1 MKKRHAATTAFAML
15 LIALPAFAEDAAG
28 NWTGAIDGHLVS
40 LVHVER
46 GTDGSLTGT
55 FASHEA
61 PLTRPDFSAL
71 KCPIANV
78 AATSDH
84 LAFTVPGNS
93 GIFDGHWDD
102 ARKAWVGTFQWGKGG
117 YKSTLVL
124 QRTDMQSL
132 PAAPVPITYAHPE
145 DETRAMDQ
153 SVQAWVDDGS
163 FMGSVL
169 VMQNGQILLDKGYG
183 FADIAH
189 AVPNTPRTAYRI
201 GSITKQ
207 FTAASIL
214 LLQERGKLNINAPV
228 KTYLPDA
235 PAAWDHITL
244 YNLLTHTSGLVRD
257 ADPDGTGT
265 GPEHLMAALHDK
277 PLLFAPG
284 DGYSYSNAGYEV
296 LGLIVEKVS
305 GQTYGD
311 FVHDNLF
318 APAGMTASAF
328 KPKAD
333 PHLAVGYDSGAQG
346 PVPVPETTYAGLYT
360 AGGIVSTTHDLALW
374 QSALVSGKVLSP
386 ASLKLMATPFKDGY
400 GTGLEIT
407 SPYGHLDIG
416 HGGLVHG
423 FATQEHYEPDDRLS
437 IIVLGNLNGETT
449 AVANS
454 LVAIA
459 RGLPGTF
466 PPKGVKSVEIPQATL
481 QTYVGTYVMS
491 PQFQIV
497 VTLENGQLMAQGG
510 GYPKMALYAQ
520 SDGMFY
526 TRSLSYVRMKFVKG
540 SDGATSVIVQIAGLP
555 DRVGQR
561 Q

>member
-1 MKKRHAATTAFAML
+1 
-15 LIALPAFAEDAAG
+15 
-28 NWTGAIDGHLVS
+28 
-40 LVHVER
+40 
-46 GTDGSLTGT
+46 
-55 FASHEA
+55 
-61 PLTRPDFSAL
+61 
-71 KCPIANV
+71 
-78 AATSDH
+78 
-84 LAFTVPGNS
+84 
-93 GIFDGHWDD
+93 
-102 ARKAWVGTFQWGKGG
+102 
-117 YKSTLVL
+117 
-124 QRTDMQSL
+124 
-132 PAAPVPITYAHPE
+132 
-145 DETRAMDQ
+145 
-153 SVQAWVDDGS
+153 
-163 FMGSVL
+163 
-169 VMQNGQILLDKGYG
+169 
-183 FADIAH
+183 
-189 AVPNTPRTAYRI
+189 
-201 GSITKQ
+201 
-207 FTAASIL
+207 
-214 LLQERGKLNINAPV
+214 
-228 KTYLPDA
+228 
-235 PAAWDHITL
+235 
-244 YNLLTHTSGLVRD
+244 
-257 ADPDGTGT
+257 
-265 GPEHLMAALHDK
+265 MAALHDK

-284 DGYSYSNAGYEV
+284 EGWSYSNAGFEV

-305 GQTYGD
+305 GQAYGD

-318 APAGMTASAF
+318 VPASMTASAF

-346 PVPVPETTYAGLYT
+346 PVPVPETAYAGLYT

-386 ASLKLMATPFKDGY
+386 ASLKLMATPVKDGY

-466 PPKGVKSVEIPQATL
+466 PPKGVKPVDIPQATL
-481 QTYVGTYVMS
+481 QTYVGTYVIS
-491 PQFQIV
+491 PQFQII

-526 TRSLSYVRMKFVKG
+526 TKSLSYVRVKFVKG
-540 SDGATSVIVQIAGLP
+540 SDGATSIIVQIAGLP
-555 DRVGQR
+555 DRVGKR

>member
-1 MKKRHAATTAFAML
+1 MKKTLALSAAVLMWTLAC
-15 LIALPAFAEDAAG
+15 PSFAEDAAG
-28 NWTGAIDGHLVS
+28 NWSGAIDGHLIS
-40 LVHVER
+40 LVHIER
-46 GTDGSLTGT
+46 AADGALTGT

-61 PLTRPDFSAL
+61 PLTGPDLHAL
-71 KCPIANV
+71 KTALADV
-78 AATSDH
+78 AATGDH
-84 LAFTVPGNS
+84 LSFDVPGNG
-93 GIFDGHWDD
+93 GIFDGKWDD
-102 ARKAWVGTFQWGKGG
+102 GKKAWAGTFQWGKGG
-117 YKSTLVL
+117 YVSTLAL
-124 QRTDMQSL
+124 SRTDMQSL
-132 PAAPVPITYAHPE
+132 PGPFVPVVYGHPE
-145 DETRAMDQ
+145 DETRALDQ
-153 SVQAWVDDGS
+153 LVQAYVDDGT

-169 VMQNGQILLDKGYG
+169 VMQNGQVLLDKGYG

-189 AVPNTPRTAYRI
+189 GVPDTPQTAYRI

-214 LLQERGKLNINAPV
+214 LLQERGKLKISDPV
-228 KTYLPDA
+228 KAYLPGA
-235 PAAWDHITL
+235 PDAWDHITL

-257 ADPDGTGT
+257 ANPDGAGT

-284 DGYSYSNAGYEV
+284 DGWSYSNAGFEV

-305 GQTYGD
+305 GQAYGD

-346 PVPVPETTYAGLYT
+346 PVPVPDTAYAGLYT

-386 ASLKLMATPFKDGY
+386 ASLKLMATPFKAGY

-407 SPYGHLDIG
+407 NPYGHLDIG

-459 RGLPGTF
+459 RGLPGTL
-466 PPKGVKSVEIPQATL
+466 PPKDVKPVEIPLATL
-481 QTYVGTYVMS
+481 QTYVGTYVIS

-510 GYPKMALYAQ
+510 GYPKMALYAR

-526 TRSLSYVRMKFVKG
+526 TKSLGYVRMRFVKG
-540 SDGATSVIVQIAGLP
+540 SDGVISIILQIAGQP
-555 DRVGQR
+555 DRVGRPQ
-561 Q
+561 